1 MAVTLGRS
9 ASLASGP
16 AVLGVTGV
24 INVTFTEEAETI
36 DITHRGNNASNA
48 AYKVATGGFV
58 TRTWEVECLDATPV
72 VSKVDDDSATSGYYV
87 MSVSENQPLDG
98 PVTYTVSI
106 REA

>member
-1 MAVTLGRS
+1 MAVSLGRA

-16 AVLGVTGV
+16 AVLGVSGV

-36 DITHRGNNASNA
+36 DITHRGDYSANA

-58 TRTWEVECLDATPV
+58 TRTWEVECLDATAV
-72 VSKVDDDSATSGYYV
+72 VSKVDDDAATSGYYV
-87 MSVSENQPLDG
+87 MSVAENQPLDG
-98 PVTYTVSI
+98 PVSYTVSI